1 MNNERAV
8 PVYGSDLIV
17 DLLDELGIEHVSFNP
32 GASFR
37 GIHDSLV
44 NHGGPDIHLCLH
56 EEVAVAFAHGYAK
69 AAGRPMAVLLHD
81 VVGLQ
86 HATMA
91 IYNAWCDRVPIL
103 LVGGTGPMSVPE
115 RRPWIDW
122 IHTALVQGN
131 QVRDYVKWDDQPSD
145 LASVTESLIRAH
157 RTATAAPT
165 GPVYVCLDVA
175 LQEQKLDGDA
185 ALPAVDGY
193 PRPQDPAP
201 SARDIEWLA
210 QGCVEADLP
219 VLVTDYAGDTE
230 EGFELLVE
238 LAEMLHA
245 PVIDLGRRL
254 NFPTGHELDFRDL
267 HDILD
272 EADLVICVD
281 VEDPFGALL
290 DHVYLQEGG
299 QLRRRPGVTVVHL
312 TPGHLKQ
319 RSWAKDHQRLV
330 PLDRL
335 ITTTAVPALTA
346 LIPAC
351 RDLGPS
357 GAATKRRRD
366 IVGDRVADARRSWRS
381 EAGSADADDRVPPSR
396 LAAGLWELLA
406 DEDWVLVN
414 GSLEGWELR
423 LWEFARPRQHLG
435 WHGGGGLG
443 YGPGAAVGAA
453 LALREG
459 PLCVSLQPD
468 GDLLFAPAA
477 LWTAAHDGIPL
488 LFVTHNNRQYRNT
501 VDHAARI
508 AQIRGRD
515 RGNRYVGAAIDD
527 PPVDLA
533 TLAGSFGVWSTGP
546 VTDAAAV
553 VPAVA
558 EALEVVRSG
567 RPALVDV
574 ITTGS

>member
-1 MNNERAV
+1 MSQKRL
-8 PVYGSDLIV
+8 YGSDLIV
-17 DLLDELGIEHVSFNP
+17 DLLNDLGIKHVSFNP

-44 NHGGPDIHLCLH
+44 NQGGPDIHLCLH

-69 AAGRPMAVLLHD
+69 GAGTPMAVLLHD

-91 IYNAWCDRVPIL
+91 IYNAWCDRVPVL
-103 LVGGTGPMSVPE
+103 LVGGTGPMSVAE

-122 IHTALVQGN
+122 IHTALVQGD
-131 QVRDYVKWDDQPSD
+131 QIRDYVKWDDQPSD
-145 LASVTESLIRAH
+145 LASVPESLIRAH
-157 RTATAAPT
+157 RTATAAPA
-165 GPVYVCLDVA
+165 GPVYVCLDVT
-175 LQEQKLDGDA
+175 LQEQELD
-185 ALPAVDGY
+185 VDVASLSVDDY
-193 PRPQDPAP
+193 PRAQDPAP
-201 SARDIEWLA
+201 SPDDIDWLA
-210 QGCVEADLP
+210 QRCVEADLP

-230 EGFELLVE
+230 AGFELLVE

-267 HDILD
+267 PDILD
-272 EADLVICVD
+272 ETDLVIGID
-281 VEDPFGALL
+281 AEDPFGALL
-290 DHVYLQEGG
+290 DHVYLREGG
-299 QLRRRPGVTVVHL
+299 QLRRRSGVTVVHL

-335 ITTTAVPALTA
+335 VTTTAVPALTA
-346 LIPAC
+346 LIRAC
-351 RDLGPS
+351 RDLGAS
-357 GAATKRRRD
+357 GAVTERRRD
-366 IVGDRVADARRSWRS
+366 VVGDRVADARRLWRS
-381 EAGSADADDRVPPSR
+381 EAASADVDRRVPPSR
-396 LAAGLWELLA
+396 LAAELWEVLA

-423 LWEFARPRQHLG
+423 LWDFTRPRQHLG

-453 LALREG
+453 LALRDG

-468 GDLLFAPAA
+468 GDLLFAPGA

-508 AQIRGRD
+508 AETRGRD
-515 RGNRYVGAAIDD
+515 VGNRHVGAAIDD

-533 TLAGSFGVWSTGP
+533 TLATGFGVWSTGP
-546 VTDAAAV
+546 LTHATEV
-553 VPAVA
+553 VPAVE
-558 EALEVVRSG
+558 EALDIVRSG